1 MAVGEGRGGGGG
13 VEGVVEATNAK
24 DCGDNELGGEQLRVA
39 VWLRNEE
46 ASASFGFPFLPQEVR
61 GQREALISVG
71 DASAMRAL
79 LSLLRVAVSSPKELR
94 DLAGA
99 TAVPAARVG
108 TGERRRL
115 QPAVSVSGSQQHAS
129 GREAA
134 DAASGDDQGKEERHA
149 RGGGGGETAHSVA
162 IEIVSWRNELEAM
175 RLLRRVV
182 RRQIAA
188 YPTTMEADRAALRG
202 GGSSGGPTSPNG
214 MNAIRLVAGEKHVLK
229 HIEQVAR
236 VASSHLQE
244 VGRRATS
251 ETAEAPTAAAA
262 TSTTTT
268 TGELPVSDVP
278 PPNCLLDV
286 QLSGL
291 DYRQLLGYLL
301 TRTSSLAA
309 S

>member
-1 MAVGEGRGGGGG
+1 M
-13 VEGVVEATNAK
+13 
-24 DCGDNELGGEQLRVA
+24 
-39 VWLRNEE
+39 
-46 ASASFGFPFLPQEVR
+46 
-61 GQREALISVG
+61 
-71 DASAMRAL
+71 
-79 LSLLRVAVSSPKELR
+79 
-94 DLAGA
+94 
-99 TAVPAARVG
+99 
-108 TGERRRL
+108 

-134 DAASGDDQGKEERHA
+134 DAASGDDQGKEERA
-149 RGGGGGETAHSVA
+149 RGRGGGETAHSVA

-202 GGSSGGPTSPNG
+202 GGSSGGPTTSPNG

-236 VASSHLQE
+236 VASIHLQE

-268 TGELPVSDVP
+268 TTGELPVPDVP